1 MCQINERPYKNM
13 KLHLYKTILVVLI
26 IFTFLLS
33 GCCTVEPIDCP
44 LTDLGWEITSE
55 ELIASEGEA
64 LSTYDSIYG
73 GLTYTY
79 ESSYM
84 NRTGIIK
91 YMYDGDGILMSV
103 GWTYSSDDA
112 DELKAL
118 YDEIH
123 EQLVAE
129 YGESGY
135 TTNEETNYGDVWKLK
150 EGHIIIS
157 VVLIDTN
164 KALQIS
170 YVNPLNEK

>member
-1 MCQINERPYKNM
+1 M
-13 KLHLYKTILVVLI
+13 KSHLFKILLSSLLI
-26 IFTFLLS
+26 FVITLS
-33 GCCTVEPIDCP
+33 GCGNVKPIDCP
-44 LTDLGWEITSE
+44 LTDLGWEITSK

-84 NRTGIIK
+84 DRTGTIK
-91 YMYDGDGILMSV
+91 YMYDSEDVLMSV
-103 GWTYSSDDA
+103 GWAYSSDDEE
-112 DELKAL
+112 ELKAL

-129 YGESGY
+129 HGESGY
-135 TTNEETNYGDVWKLK
+135 TTTEETNYGDVWKLE

-157 VVLIDTN
+157 VVLTESN

-170 YVNPLNEK
+170 YVSPLNEDQF